1 MSKTNCFFSLLLCN
15 LAIGA
20 NFDEP
25 KEIEVRFSAYPED
38 TLSLKGIGSRRQIVV
53 TGKYHDG
60 DERDLTRKVRM
71 ERDLLESSRSRRTG
85 GSNLCPTGKA
95 P

>member
-1 MSKTNCFFSLLLCN
+1 MSKTNFFLSLLLFA
-15 LAIGA
+15 LGA

-38 TLSLKGIGSRRQIVV
+38 TLSHGARRQIVV

-60 DERDLTRKVRM
+60 DSATCKVRI
-71 ERDLLESSRSRRTG
+71 LLESSRSRRTG
-85 GSNLCPTGKA
+85 GSNLCPTGK
-95 P
+95 PP

>member
-1 MSKTNCFFSLLLCN
+1 MSKTNFFLSLLLCN
-15 LAIGA
+15 LALGA

-38 TLSLKGIGSRRQIVV
+38 MTGIGARRQIVV

-60 DERDLTRKVRM
+60 DERDLTRKVRI
-71 ERDLLESSRSRRTG
+71 RDLLESSRSRRTG